1 MRSFTSCCWCMSFQN
16 KIPVCGWCERREA
29 FTQWVATT
37 AFTGFTGLTG
47 KYILMIN
54 NEATVLSREA
64 RRRTLP
70 PQPESRSGSV
80 YFTATKT
87 DTQRPIVS
95 DIQSI
100 IDEVHLMG
108 GISSFPLL
116 RICRPSFIQR
126 TQTGVHFDQ
135 NAAFKWGFLIGSE
148 YLMCPIP
155 PKMCL
160 ADVWGERSEQTRCH
174 QTHRIIRHFDRWTG
188 GAWQSVIF
196 HNQSARSAADSPNF
210 LFNYFP
216 QDKQMRQKKKKKQL
230 KLSLCFS
237 LSESITDQL
246 INN

>member
-64 RRRTLP
+64 RRRTPP

-87 DTQRPIVS
+87 DTPRSIVS

-126 TQTGVHFDQ
+126 TQTGVHFQ
-135 NAAFKWGFLIGSE
+135 KLATVPLKGLW
-148 YLMCPIP
+148 
-155 PKMCL
+155 PKC
-160 ADVWGERSEQTRCH
+160 
-174 QTHRIIRHFDRWTG
+174 
-188 GAWQSVIF
+188 
-196 HNQSARSAADSPNF
+196 
-210 LFNYFP
+210 
-216 QDKQMRQKKKKKQL
+216 
-230 KLSLCFS
+230 CF
-237 LSESITDQL
+237 
-246 INN
+246 